1 MISNLEEKDINA
13 IVKNTKNISKF
24 FSGKRVVITGG
35 NGFLGKY
42 FTQTIDTFNYKY
54 KKNIKLTN
62 VDNFITSKNNFF
74 KSIRSKNIKFLK
86 ADAGKKINI
95 KSKVD
100 FIIHAAGIASPFYYR
115 AKPLETLDVAVNG
128 LRNILEIAKNKKSKV
143 LFFSSSEIYGD
154 PDIREIPIK
163 ETYRGYV
170 NTMGPRACYDEGKR
184 LGETLCYIYNK
195 KYKLHTNIVR
205 PFNIYG
211 PGMQEKDYRVL
222 PNFASLIK
230 KNKSIKIYGS
240 GKQTRTFC
248 YITDA
253 INGFFKILI
262 KGRSGEAYNIGNPKP
277 EISMTDLHR
286 ISEKILNKKIKMQKI
301 NYPKTYPADEPRRR
315 CPSIDKAKLHLNYVP
330 KIDLNEGLKSFY
342 EWTEK
347 NYK

>member
-1 MISNLEEKDINA
+1 MMNKFFLEEDIESITVNSF
-13 IVKNTKNISKF
+13 NELKF
-24 FSGKRVVITGG
+24 FDKKHILLTGG

-42 FTQTIDTFNYKY
+42 FTKTIERFNINNN
-54 KKNIKLTN
+54 KNIKLTI

-74 KSIRSKNIKFLK
+74 KNFDSKNIKFVK
-86 ADAGKKINI
+86 ADASKKINI
-95 KSKVD
+95 RGSID

-128 LRNILEIAKNKKSKV
+128 LRNILEIAITKKAKV

-154 PDIREIPIK
+154 PDVREIPIK
-163 ETYRGYV
+163 EEYRGYV

-184 LGETLCYIYNK
+184 LGETLCYIYNQK
-195 KYKLHTNIVR
+195 FDLHTNIVR

-211 PGMQEKDYRVL
+211 PGMMKKDYRVL

-230 KNKSIKIYGS
+230 SNKPIKIYGD

-253 INGFFKILI
+253 LNGFLKIMH

-277 EISMTDLHR
+277 EISMINLHK
-286 ISEKILNKKIKMQKI
+286 ISEKILNKKIKMKQI
-301 NYPKTYPADEPRRR
+301 NYPKTYPGDEPKRR
-315 CPSIDKAKLHLNYVP
+315 CPSIKKAKLQLGYNPNVS
-330 KIDLNEGLKSFY
+330 LEEGLKKFY
-342 EWTEK
+342 NWTNK
-347 NYK
+347 NY